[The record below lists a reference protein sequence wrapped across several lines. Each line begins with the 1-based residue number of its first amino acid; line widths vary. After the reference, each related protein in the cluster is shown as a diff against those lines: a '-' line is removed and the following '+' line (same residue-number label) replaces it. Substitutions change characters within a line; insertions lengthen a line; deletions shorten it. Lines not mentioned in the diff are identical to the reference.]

1 MDTKEEFSNF
11 NIMVAFG
18 LPISA
23 DKQGSTCEEN
33 EQGVSPEPRNN
44 KRRLTEMETQELD
57 EIVTNSEAY
66 VNI

>member
-1 MDTKEEFSNF
+1 
-11 NIMVAFG
+11 MVAFG
-18 LPISA
+18 LRVST

-33 EQGVSPEPRNN
+33 EQGVLPGPRNN
-44 KRRLTEMETQELD
+44 KRRFTEMKTQELD